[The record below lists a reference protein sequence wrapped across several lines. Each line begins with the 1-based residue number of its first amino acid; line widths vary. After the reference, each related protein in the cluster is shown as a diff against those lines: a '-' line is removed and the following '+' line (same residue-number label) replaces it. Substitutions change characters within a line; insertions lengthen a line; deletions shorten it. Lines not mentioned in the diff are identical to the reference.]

1 MCIVSTGG
9 TSVENLGN
17 VLGNRTQAW
26 SHHLKKAK
34 SLNLQCFSR
43 NMSKVSRVFYSWGG
57 PQLEGT
63 GTGTRER
70 AGAAAGAGARAG
82 AGFDLMKCHII

>member
-1 MCIVSTGG
+1 
-9 TSVENLGN
+9 
-17 VLGNRTQAW
+17 
-26 SHHLKKAK
+26 
-34 SLNLQCFSR
+34 
-43 NMSKVSRVFYSWGG
+43 MSKVSRVFYSWGG

-82 AGFDLMKCHII
+82 AVFKPQLMIDITIWS